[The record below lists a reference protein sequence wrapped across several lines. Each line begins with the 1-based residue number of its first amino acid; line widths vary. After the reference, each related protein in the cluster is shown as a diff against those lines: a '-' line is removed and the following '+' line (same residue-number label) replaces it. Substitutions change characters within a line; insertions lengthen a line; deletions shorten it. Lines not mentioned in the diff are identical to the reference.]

1 MVEIDK
7 RYPVF
12 GFWFR
17 RYAPFKKFGRI
28 NPYQPLG
35 MGYFDGDNRG
45 PSTSFKVTSRTYGA
59 VFFNHLG
66 IVYNFAGSSGSHY
79 HDPMLPE
86 VITAFDK
93 TKMTLTKILPGPEI
107 FSFKTSTSGS
117 NPLMKPAAVTPNIDT
132 LANITVDF
140 NSPGKLK
147 ITGEA
152 FGDNFPNLEVFLFCY
167 RSSRSALLLDG
178 RTEGWAHT
186 GPMKR
191 LWGKSE
197 SLSLGKFV
205 GILPLDEKGELAS
218 TSTVG
223 PSKI

>member
-1 MVEIDK
+1 MEIDK

-17 RYAPFKKFGRI
+17 RYAPFKEFGRI

-35 MGYFDGDNRG
+35 VGYFEGDNRG
-45 PSTSFKVTSRTYGA
+45 SSTSLKVTSRTYGA

-66 IVYNFAGSSGSHY
+66 IVYSFAGSSGSHY
-79 HDPMLPE
+79 HDRILDD
-86 VITAFDK
+86 VVTAFDK
-93 TKMTLTKILPGPEI
+93 TKMTLTKILPGPEL

-117 NPLMKPAAVTPNIDT
+117 NPLMKPGFATPNIDT
-132 LANITVDF
+132 FANVTVDF
-140 NSPGKLK
+140 TSSGKLK
-147 ITGEA
+147 ITGES
-152 FGDNFPNLEVFLFCY
+152 FGDNFPNLEVFLYCY
-167 RSSRSALLLDG
+167 RSSRAALLLDG
-178 RTEGWAHT
+178 RTKGWAHT

-205 GILPLDEKGELAS
+205 GVLSLDEKGELSAN
-218 TSTVG
+218 STVG
-223 PSKI
+223 STEI